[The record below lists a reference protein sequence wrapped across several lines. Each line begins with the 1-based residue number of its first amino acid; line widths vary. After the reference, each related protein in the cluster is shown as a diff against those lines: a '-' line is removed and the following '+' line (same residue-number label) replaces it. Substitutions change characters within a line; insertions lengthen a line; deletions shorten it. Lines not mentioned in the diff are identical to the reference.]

1 MYFPGISQPQYL
13 VFANQLTNFLFQM
26 YIPVKHIIILYQI
39 APFTANLHVLFTETL
54 HHIRYCI
61 IQHVVI
67 QYFLAARYG
76 FSQLPDYV
84 D

>member
-1 MYFPGISQPQYL
+1 MY
-13 VFANQLTNFLFQM
+13 N
-26 YIPVKHIIILYQI
+26 PVTCSSLLYHIT
-39 APFTANLHVLFTETL
+39 PFTANLHVLFTETL
-54 HHIRYCI
+54 HHILYCI